1 MSEFRRD
8 PFLGRWTIV
17 AEGRSARPNEYTG
30 PPPPAGA
37 AADCPFCE
45 GHESRTPPE
54 VAAVRPSGSAPNGP
68 GWTARAIP
76 NRFPTVTLAPTA
88 PAVASTATLEREPAL
103 GIHEVI
109 VEDSRHGTDLPYLP
123 ADQHRTLFRFFRD
136 RMRAALGTPGVSNV
150 LLFENRGPESGG
162 TLPHPHAQLVASH
175 RIPARLEEERR
186 AFRTGGADSP
196 GTCRLEKVVESELHA
211 GERVV
216 AHEGALTAFAPFA
229 SDFPYEVWIVP
240 DRHAASF
247 ADATDVEVDG
257 LASLLPQVLRALDR
271 VRSHPS
277 YNWFVHGDR
286 ASADGTGGFH
296 WHVEVVP
303 RLVRPDGYEL
313 GSGVAVN
320 PVRPETAAA
329 ELRTAM
335 AAVATSAGQQ
345 P

>member
-1 MSEFRRD
+1 M
-8 PFLGRWTIV
+8 
-17 AEGRSARPNEYTG
+17 
-30 PPPPAGA
+30 
-37 AADCPFCE
+37 
-45 GHESRTPPE
+45 TP
-54 VAAVRPSGSAPNGP
+54 
-68 GWTARAIP
+68 
-76 NRFPTVTLAPTA
+76 APTA
-88 PAVASTATLEREPAL
+88 PAVVSTPTLEREPAL

-109 VEDSRHGTDLPYLP
+109 VEDPRHGTDLPYLP
-123 ADQHRTLFRFFRD
+123 ADQHRTLFRFFRE
-136 RMRAALGTPGVSNV
+136 RMRAAIATAGVTNA

-162 TLPHPHAQLVASH
+162 TLPHPHAQLVATH
-175 RIPARLEEERR
+175 RIPSRLEEERR
-186 AFRTGGADSP
+186 AFRTGPTDSP
-196 GTCRLEKVVESELHA
+196 GTCRLENVVGSEIRA

-216 AHEGALTAFAPFA
+216 AHEGGFTAFAPFA
-229 SDFPYEVWIVP
+229 SEFPYEVWIVP

-257 LASLLPQVLRALDR
+257 LATLLPQVLRALDR

-286 ASADGTGGFH
+286 APAEGARGFH

-303 RLVRPDGYEL
+303 RIVRPDGYEL
-313 GSGVAVN
+313 GSGVSVN
-320 PVRPETAAA
+320 PVRPEIAAA